1 MAQLKLRSGF
11 GSRTVISEG
20 PSKWPEQPSK
30 YGGAQ
35 AARDLLDAMG
45 VHRSADGGKR
55 GTSQLNASASGEY
68 GSLELRPGVRFGEG
82 TEQKRTEPMLLIR
95 KGTRSLTLA
104 QKKKKGRSRGR
115 SCPPPPAMR

>member
-1 MAQLKLRSGF
+1 MGLELALPPRPRQPLPCLPCFSSPTDVAPDVKEVAKEKMAQLKLRSGF

-68 GSLELRPGVRFGEG
+68 GALE
-82 TEQKRTEPMLLIR
+82 QRT
-95 KGTRSLTLA
+95 
-104 QKKKKGRSRGR
+104 
-115 SCPPPPAMR
+115 